1 MAVLRQ
7 ANRLS
12 RVMMQGRMASERPQ
26 LAQAAQQVVA
36 MAEKIVRDA
45 EQRLPAHAVA
55 QPGARM
61 TKKDR
66 DHGLG
71 R

>member
-12 RVMMQGRMASERPQ
+12 RVMMQGRMAAERPQ
-26 LAQAAQQVVA
+26 LTQAAQQVVA
-36 MAEKIVRDA
+36 MAEKICREA
-45 EQRLPAHAVA
+45 EQRVPVHTVA